1 MNVYEADIWR
11 SVYHN
16 DKYSH
21 TVQRKQLIHAMNK
34 ELAEKKITLEPE
46 KIWGKEP
53 LIVKASSEI
62 IYRLER
68 TGTVTIQPYYVY
80 SDDRSPR
87 PVK

>member
-1 MNVYEADIWR
+1 MNIYEADIWR

-16 DKYSH
+16 DKFSH

-34 ELAEKKITLEPE
+34 QQAEKKITLEPE
-46 KIWGKEP
+46 KLRGEEP
-53 LIVKASSEI
+53 LIIKASPET
-62 IYRLER
+62 IYRLEQ

-80 SDDRSPR
+80 SDGRSPR